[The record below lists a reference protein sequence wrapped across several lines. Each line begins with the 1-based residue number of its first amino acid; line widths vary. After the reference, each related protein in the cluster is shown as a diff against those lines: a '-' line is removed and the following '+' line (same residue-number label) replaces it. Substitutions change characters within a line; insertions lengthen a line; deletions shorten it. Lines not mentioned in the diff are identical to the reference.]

1 MPVEAYEY
9 RIQEI
14 RRRIK
19 ELDSVMTDD
28 VNKFEKILQE
38 QVRLTIE
45 GEALLIVKKVISE
58 VFVRIV
64 MRTPVD
70 TGRARASWQFGVGTA
85 PSGVAP
91 DKEYLELKDKEIS
104 EPQVRAAVASALEE
118 ISVAPASVW
127 FISNNLEYIE
137 ALEAGWSKKQA
148 PAGMVS
154 LTLREMTRQLEQEL
168 GKA

>member
-1 MPVEAYEY
+1 MPVKAYEY

-70 TGRARASWQFGVGTA
+70 TGRARASWQFAVGTA

-91 DKEYLELKDKEIS
+91 DKEYPELKDKEIS
-104 EPQVRAAVASALEE
+104 ETQYGRL
-118 ISVAPASVW
+118 
-127 FISNNLEYIE
+127 
-137 ALEAGWSKKQA
+137 
-148 PAGMVS
+148 S
-154 LTLREMTRQLEQEL
+154 LLLLRKYR
-168 GKA
+168 

>member
-58 VFVRIV
+58 VFIRIV

-91 DKEYLELKDKEIS
+91 DKEYPELKDKEIS
-104 EPQVRAAVASALEE
+104 ESQVRAAVLEE
-118 ISVAPASVW
+118 ISAAPASVW

>member
-45 GEALLIVKKVISE
+45 GEALLIVSE

-70 TGRARASWQFGVGTA
+70 TGRARASWQFAVGTA

-91 DKEYLELKDKEIS
+91 DKEYPELKDKEIS
-104 EPQVRAAVASALEE
+104 ETQVRAAVASALEE

-168 GKA
+168 EKA

>member
-70 TGRARASWQFGVGTA
+70 TGRARASWQFGVGTS

-91 DKEYLELKDKEIS
+91 DKEYPELKDKEIS
-104 EPQVRAAVASALEE
+104 ETQVRAAVASALEG

-137 ALEAGWSKKQA
+137 ALEAGWSKEQA

>member
-70 TGRARASWQFGVGTA
+70 TGRARAYGNSA
-85 PSGVAP
+85 
-91 DKEYLELKDKEIS
+91 S
-104 EPQVRAAVASALEE
+104 ERHHRGLLRTKSIP
-118 ISVAPASVW
+118 
-127 FISNNLEYIE
+127 N
-137 ALEAGWSKKQA
+137 SKIKKFQKLRC
-148 PAGMVS
+148 GRLS
-154 LTLREMTRQLEQEL
+154 LLLLRKYR
-168 GKA
+168 

>member
-28 VNKFEKILQE
+28 VNKFEKVLQE

-70 TGRARASWQFGVGTA
+70 TGRARASWQFGAA

-91 DKEYLELKDKEIS
+91 DKEYPELKDKEIS
-104 EPQVRAAVASALEE
+104 ESQVRSAVASVLEE